1 MNALLI
7 DSDPA
12 SRATL
17 RRLLVRD
24 FDCTVAEADN
34 GIDGLE
40 AIERNRADFVIMD
53 LRLPLLDGLRVLE
66 ITRQSAD
73 GASLAVIVTAL
84 GPDREQIR
92 RAVDLGVA
100 DCILKP
106 FEAGTLSQRLGRAVH
121 ASLVGRL
128 NRTPDSS
135 VKDAV
140 GLLSTT
146 GPSATPTA
154 LVVDQQRDFRHF
166 VASTLSNR
174 AIVKQASSG
183 LEALKLA
190 LATPPTLVFVGQ
202 ELGILKS
209 ETLVQELRRHPQLAR
224 TRIVGL
230 APKHLTETVR
240 ASAPYDAVLIRTFL
254 PDLFIDQ
261 LAGIL
266 ASAGALSAL
275 RQADPALAESI
286 VSAVQLVGGSMF
298 SVQFAPVSEAAP
310 STDEEEVWS
319 TVDIDVPGHRA
330 GIALDL
336 SCSLRLARELA
347 ARMAENSASEMSPQ
361 DATDAL
367 SEVANMVSGRLKGQ
381 LAGRGMAITCSLPKS
396 RLRGDERAPGAR
408 DALVCHFVE
417 PEQGMWLRATLRCGG
432 VPPK

>member
-40 AIERNRADFVIMD
+40 AVERNRADFIIMD

-73 GASLAVIVTAL
+73 GASLPVIVTAL
-84 GPDREQIR
+84 GPDRDQIR
-92 RAVDLGVA
+92 RAVELGVA

-106 FEAGTLSQRLGRAVH
+106 FEPGTLSQRLGRVVH
-121 ASLVGRL
+121 SCLVAR
-128 NRTPDSS
+128 PAQQAESS
-135 VKDAV
+135 VKDVVSIAA
-140 GLLSTT
+140 
-146 GPSATPTA
+146 GPTSATPTA

-166 VASTLSNR
+166 VASTLANR

-183 LEALKLA
+183 LEALKMA
-190 LATPPTLVFVGQ
+190 LANPPTLVFVGQ
-202 ELGILKS
+202 DLGILKS
-209 ETLVQELRRHPQLAR
+209 EELVHELRRQPQLAR

-230 APKHLTETVR
+230 APKHLTDTVR
-240 ASAPYDAVLIRTFL
+240 ASAPYDAVLVRTFL

-275 RQADPALAESI
+275 RQADPTLTDSV
-286 VSAVQLVGGSMF
+286 VSAVQLVAGSMF
-298 SVQFAPVSEAAP
+298 SLQLTPVSEAAP
-310 STDEEEVWS
+310 ATTDEEVWS
-319 TVDIDVPGHRA
+319 SVDIDVPGHR
-330 GIALDL
+330 GGVALDL
-336 SCSLRLARELA
+336 ACPLRLARELA
-347 ARMAENSASEMSPQ
+347 ARMAEAQASDMSDQ
-361 DATDAL
+361 DATDAV
-367 SEVANMVSGRLKGQ
+367 SEVANMVSGRLKNRF
-381 LAGRGMAITCSLPKS
+381 AERAIAVTCSLPSS
-396 RLRGDERAPGAR
+396 RLKGTSPTPAIR
-408 DALVCHFVE
+408 DSLVCNFVE
-417 PEQGMWLRATLRCGG
+417 PEQGDWFRATLRHRAI
-432 VPPK
+432 PAE